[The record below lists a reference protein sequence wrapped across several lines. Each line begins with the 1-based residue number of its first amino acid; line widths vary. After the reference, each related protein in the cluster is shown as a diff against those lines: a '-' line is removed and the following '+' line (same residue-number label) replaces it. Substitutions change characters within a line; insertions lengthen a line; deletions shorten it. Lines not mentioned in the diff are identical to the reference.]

1 MPSQSDKNQTELLR
15 YLTQKS
21 TTDQQAVADD
31 LRVYAR
37 PPRRLFR
44 QLRRTALIIPFWL
57 AITLQ
62 IAAVLV
68 VTLSVLPPLLP
79 IPTAVSGS
87 ISLSIIIFT
96 MPATVIGPLIRLIAN
111 NPRLNL
117 LGLQLTVKTA
127 AGATIP
133 AVALSMFTQSA
144 VITIISILAVLVSLL
159 PIFIIVINK
168 PPKEQ
173 VIYALVPV
181 ISFFTITIIL
191 SYLPL
196 HFTVIGIILALMS
209 TGILLASFIW
219 GVISIVALTPQ
230 RVAVG

>member
-1 MPSQSDKNQTELLR
+1 
-15 YLTQKS
+15 
-21 TTDQQAVADD
+21 
-31 LRVYAR
+31 
-37 PPRRLFR
+37 
-44 QLRRTALIIPFWL
+44 
-57 AITLQ
+57 
-62 IAAVLV
+62 
-68 VTLSVLPPLLP
+68 
-79 IPTAVSGS
+79 
-87 ISLSIIIFT
+87 